1 MSYTFIRSLF
11 YYISITY
18 FPVMLPLR
26 QQTFVI
32 GTQTK
37 GRNHDA
43 PQGLSPQL
51 PSAKNSGAF
60 GLQVPC
66 EFW

>member
-1 MSYTFIRSLF
+1 
-11 YYISITY
+11 
-18 FPVMLPLR
+18 MLPFG

-43 PQGLSPQL
+43 PQALSPEL

-60 GLQVPC
+60 GPQVPR

>member
-1 MSYTFIRSLF
+1 
-11 YYISITY
+11 
-18 FPVMLPLR
+18 VMLPLG

-43 PQGLSPQL
+43 PQALSPEL